1 MKKILRGIIIAVLVI
16 ATLATL
22 TGCNNY
28 KWDAVG
34 STSDRGDTVE
44 GNGTLAVKTG
54 DYLYYVNGVADTSS
68 LTKADNKWGDA
79 SIKGNI
85 IKSKIT
91 ANGLEYVGVVV
102 PKLFASDYSDAGIYI
117 YGEWLYYVTRSI
129 KTDNTG
135 ALISAVEFMRTKLD
149 GKKTQSIAIVESTS
163 CEFIFTES
171 GLIYAYDSDIHFVSY
186 TDKKVGKDEV
196 KVEEYSGL
204 LVSKENQ
211 LMFYTKASK
220 NTLVSANNIGVVLK
234 DGTSKT
240 VISEEAY
247 STAKT
252 YYSDVENLYTLAML
266 KYDASENAL
275 YYTKTG
281 TSKIED
287 ISTVAYK
294 FDDNFTFNKDN
305 EIKYATSA
313 LTSSIYLLG
322 TENGILDI
330 SSTTVKI
337 YRKMTG
343 EFEDLSKELT
353 FSAEITPI
361 KIDGNNMYCAMNS
374 YFYFIEGMFK
384 DGDKKEL
391 DITAYAWKISDVT
404 FGTTYGNPTMIG
416 DDIYYVSADDSS
428 YQYKVSVK
436 DFDCKTNPADPTK
449 AIGYILSGYKDY
461 TYPDG
466 ESKEDYIIN
475 KDTSLEGKVPAH
487 MTDTDLSTYVTS
499 HKTEIED

>member
-149 GKKTQSIAIVESTS
+149 GKTTQSVAIVESTS

-204 LVSKENQ
+204 LVSKEDQ

-247 STAKT
+247 STAET
-252 YYSDVENLYTLAML
+252 YY
-266 KYDASENAL
+266 
-275 YYTKTG
+275 
-281 TSKIED
+281 
-287 ISTVAYK
+287 
-294 FDDNFTFNKDN
+294 
-305 EIKYATSA
+305 
-313 LTSSIYLLG
+313 
-322 TENGILDI
+322 
-330 SSTTVKI
+330 
-337 YRKMTG
+337 
-343 EFEDLSKELT
+343 
-353 FSAEITPI
+353 
-361 KIDGNNMYCAMNS
+361 
-374 YFYFIEGMFK
+374 
-384 DGDKKEL
+384 
-391 DITAYAWKISDVT
+391 
-404 FGTTYGNPTMIG
+404 
-416 DDIYYVSADDSS
+416 
-428 YQYKVSVK
+428 
-436 DFDCKTNPADPTK
+436 
-449 AIGYILSGYKDY
+449 
-461 TYPDG
+461 
-466 ESKEDYIIN
+466 
-475 KDTSLEGKVPAH
+475 
-487 MTDTDLSTYVTS
+487 
-499 HKTEIED
+499 